1 MREDQRVAPG
11 NASTL
16 IHARRVLTGLATP
29 ADPADGWVLVEAG
42 VVADLGPGAPPA
54 TPDLEI
60 DGWLAPAYVDIHCHG
75 GGGGDFTSADTDSIR
90 AAAAFHA
97 EHGTGSL
104 LASLVT
110 GPIDDLCRQLSAIAD
125 VIEAGDTVIR
135 GAHLEGPYLSAAR
148 CGAQNPA
155 YLSDPDVGDFAR
167 MVDAARGTLRMITV
181 APERQGAAALIDAA
195 QAAGVTVAVG
205 HTDGTYDECSA
216 AFAAGASVATHL
228 FNGMRPLHHREPGP
242 IGASLDAGAWV
253 ELINDGIHLHPATL
267 RVVLEARPERAVLI
281 TDAIA
286 AAGLPDGEHRLG
298 GLAVTVKDGAARLT
312 EGGSLAGSTLTMDDA
327 VRRAVAADVPL
338 PLAVAAATSH
348 PAAAVGLT
356 GRGSIAIGQPA
367 DLLQLSDDLAAA
379 PVPTPA
385 D

>member
-1 MREDQRVAPG
+1 M
-11 NASTL
+11 
-16 IHARRVLTGLATP
+16 
-29 ADPADGWVLVEAG
+29 
-42 VVADLGPGAPPA
+42 VADLGPGAPPA